1 MNNKYS
7 GTNLIEFKKFEIAS
21 DFSIHF
27 NTRAVLL
34 LSGVSRMFSLFQNR
48 SIVLFHLFQPSM
60 SHQNLQKRL
69 LRYISRRKPCKYLLF
84 IQFGILALLTGFFI
98 PVMLLLDNSR
108 KQLAVMKAEHRI
120 YQTYVGSIT
129 LTHCHYLY
137 PQKSEVHTINNSLFS
152 TTSTTKMNT
161 HFYVKLLVT
170 LSQELCDKQCGS
182 SAYIVLRYENSLGNK
197 MESTCPSL
205 IQTAKSL
212 LLLQVPCHEKPARCN
227 QKLQL
232 RQCPGVNGIYLL
244 KNLSIT
250 PLTIF
255 KVGLILMNSGE
266 VPKIYTSLL
275 QYPVPLLNISTMKG
289 EIVSALELFA
299 VCPRCR
305 IYSHSY
311 NNKHIFF
318 CRKSDNTCYR
328 QLETVRE
335 GWPEQ
340 YRVCDS
346 EVLSENKICNPYD
359 AL

>member
-1 MNNKYS
+1 MS
-7 GTNLIEFKKFEIAS
+7 AIEALFKDEFEIAS

-27 NTRAVLL
+27 NVRAVLL
-34 LSGVSRMFSLFQNR
+34 LSGASRMP
-48 SIVLFHLFQPSM
+48 SI

-84 IQFGILALLTGFFI
+84 IQFGILALLIGFFI

-108 KQLAVMKAEHRI
+108 KQLATMKAEHRI
-120 YQTYVGSIT
+120 YQTYVGSIA

-137 PQKSEVHTINNSLFS
+137 PQKSE
-152 TTSTTKMNT
+152 
-161 HFYVKLLVT
+161 
-170 LSQELCDKQCGS
+170 ELCDKQCGS

-197 MESTCPSL
+197 IESTCPSL
-205 IQTAKSL
+205 IQT
-212 LLLQVPCHEKPARCN
+212 VPCHQKPARCN

-232 RQCPGVNGIYLL
+232 RQCPGVNGIHLL

-255 KVGLILMNSGE
+255 KV
-266 VPKIYTSLL
+266 
-275 QYPVPLLNISTMKG
+275 PLLNISTIKG

-311 NNKHIFF
+311 K
-318 CRKSDNTCYR
+318 

-346 EVLSENKICNPYD
+346 EILSENKICNPYD

>member
-1 MNNKYS
+1 MVMAQKDVS
-7 GTNLIEFKKFEIAS
+7 HRGAFQGHLIEFKEFEIAS

-27 NTRAVLL
+27 NVRAVLL
-34 LSGVSRMFSLFQNR
+34 LSGASRMP
-48 SIVLFHLFQPSM
+48 SI

-84 IQFGILALLTGFFI
+84 IQFGILALLIGFFI

-108 KQLAVMKAEHRI
+108 VSLSYKFKMDRTIYLIISIYILQKQLATMKAEHRI
-120 YQTYVGSIT
+120 YQTYVGSIA

-137 PQKSEVHTINNSLFS
+137 PQKSE
-152 TTSTTKMNT
+152 
-161 HFYVKLLVT
+161 
-170 LSQELCDKQCGS
+170 ELCDKQCGS

-197 MESTCPSL
+197 IESTCPSL
-205 IQTAKSL
+205 IQT
-212 LLLQVPCHEKPARCN
+212 VPCHQKPARCN

-232 RQCPGVNGIYLL
+232 RQCPGVNGIHLL

-255 KVGLILMNSGE
+255 KVGLIIMNSGE
-266 VPKIYTSLL
+266 
-275 QYPVPLLNISTMKG
+275 VPLLNISTIKG

-311 NNKHIFF
+311 K
-318 CRKSDNTCYR
+318 KSDNTCYR

-346 EVLSENKICNPYD
+346 EILSENKICNPYD

>member
-7 GTNLIEFKKFEIAS
+7 GTNLIEFKKFEIAC

-34 LSGVSRMFSLFQNR
+34 LSGVSRMP
-48 SIVLFHLFQPSM
+48 SI

-84 IQFGILALLTGFFI
+84 IQFGILALLIGFFI

-152 TTSTTKMNT
+152 TTSTTKINT

-197 MESTCPSL
+197 MESACPSL

-227 QKLQL
+227 QKLRL

-255 KVGLILMNSGE
+255 K
-266 VPKIYTSLL
+266 
-275 QYPVPLLNISTMKG
+275 VPLLNISTMKG

-311 NNKHIFF
+311 K
-318 CRKSDNTCYR
+318 KSDNTCYR

>member
-1 MNNKYS
+1 M
-7 GTNLIEFKKFEIAS
+7 
-21 DFSIHF
+21 
-27 NTRAVLL
+27 
-34 LSGVSRMFSLFQNR
+34 
-48 SIVLFHLFQPSM
+48 PSM

-84 IQFGILALLTGFFI
+84 IQFGILALLIGFFI

-137 PQKSEVHTINNSLFS
+137 PQKSE
-152 TTSTTKMNT
+152 
-161 HFYVKLLVT
+161 
-170 LSQELCDKQCGS
+170 ELCDKQCGS
-182 SAYIVLRYENSLGNK
+182 SAYI
-197 MESTCPSL
+197 
-205 IQTAKSL
+205 
-212 LLLQVPCHEKPARCN
+212 VPCHEKPARCN

-255 KVGLILMNSGE
+255 KV
-266 VPKIYTSLL
+266 
-275 QYPVPLLNISTMKG
+275 PLLNISTMKG

-311 NNKHIFF
+311 K
-318 CRKSDNTCYR
+318 KSDNTCYR